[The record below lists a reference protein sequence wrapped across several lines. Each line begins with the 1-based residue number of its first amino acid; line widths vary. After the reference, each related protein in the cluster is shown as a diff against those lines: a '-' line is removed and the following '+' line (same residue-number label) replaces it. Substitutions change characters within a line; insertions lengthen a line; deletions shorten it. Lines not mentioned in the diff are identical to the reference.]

1 MGLGASSHDCQP
13 DAGCRRMRAKR
24 EKRATMAEPSFWR
37 RAFDRIENPTARVL
51 ESAVRSSGFALVLT
65 EALRLERSAARRAR
79 ATSTGIL
86 HLFDLPA
93 HSDLVALSKR
103 LARLEAEIR
112 SRQTEL

>member
-1 MGLGASSHDCQP
+1 MTASP
-13 DAGCRRMRAKR
+13 TAGCRRMEAKR
-24 EKRATMAEPSFWR
+24 EKRATMAEPPLWR
-37 RAFDRIENPTARVL
+37 RAFDKIENPTGRRL

-93 HSDLVALSKR
+93 HSDLVALSRR